1 VKDVVTC
8 DRALVWTTLL
18 LVLIGLLTV
27 YTASAD
33 IAARSFGGS
42 QVFLRRMAWRAALG
56 LVAMLFAYFI
66 DYRSYRRYAV
76 KGIFVAITLLVV
88 MLAIGEK
95 TRGVKMTLLMMQ
107 PAEIAKIA
115 LVVYLADVLTR
126 RQELLKDFRHG
137 LLPRLLLVGVVV
149 GLILAQPDFG
159 GALAVVTLAFVMLY
173 VSGAKITHV
182 AGLGLAAVPVAWLA
196 VKNVSLIAVRWDVW
210 RSTYHLSLDG
220 LDIHGAAYQIYQSLV
235 ALGSGGLFGRGIGA
249 SLQRAFIPDPY
260 TDFAF
265 SIWGEEAGFLG
276 AVLLIALFVFLMIRG
291 LRIARRA
298 PDLYGTILA
307 AGLTGMMTIYAII
320 NIAVATATIPT
331 TGLPLPFVS
340 YGGSSLVVNMA
351 AIGILLNM
359 SKRTTLGGA
368 KTPAP
373 EYLKRRW
380 PDRSAGGETSRR
392 TRSGSSSRSA
402 SKGGT
407 RTASARKTNVK
418 RSTTG
423 NVKRS
428 AAGGTTRSAASGTKR
443 TAGAARSTKRGST
456 SRSSS
461 NRRRSR
467 S

>member
-1 VKDVVTC
+1 VKDVVKC
-8 DRALVWTTLL
+8 DRALIWTTLL

-56 LVAMLFAYFI
+56 LVALAFAYFI
-66 DYRSYRRYAV
+66 DYRSYRKYAV
-76 KGIFVAITLLVV
+76 KGIFVAIFLLVTLLVF
-88 MLAIGEK
+88 GEK
-95 TRGVKMTLLMMQ
+95 TRGVKLTFLMMQ
-107 PAEIAKIA
+107 PAEIAKLA

-126 RQELLKDFRHG
+126 RQEQLNDFRRG
-137 LLPRLLLVGVVV
+137 LLPRLVLVAVVV

-159 GALAVVTLAFVMLY
+159 SALAVVVLAFIMLY
-173 VSGAKITHV
+173 LSGVKITHV
-182 AGLGLAAVPVAWLA
+182 AGLGFAAVPVAWFA
-196 VKNVSLIAVRWDVW
+196 VNNVSHITERWDVW

-276 AVLLIALFVFLMIRG
+276 AVLLVALFVFLMIRG

-307 AGLTGMMTIYAII
+307 AGLTGMMTTYAII
-320 NIAVATATIPT
+320 NIAVATATMPT

-340 YGGSSLVVNMA
+340 YGGTSLVVNMA

-359 SKRTTLGGA
+359 SKRTALGGA
-368 KTPAP
+368 KTPAR
-373 EYLKRRW
+373 EYLQRRW
-380 PDRSAGGETSRR
+380 PDRATTEETSGR
-392 TRSGSSSRSA
+392 TRSGTS
-402 SKGGT
+402 GG
-407 RTASARKTNVK
+407 RVVKARASAAR
-418 RSTTG
+418 
-423 NVKRS
+423 
-428 AAGGTTRSAASGTKR
+428 GTTRSSTTRSG
-443 TAGAARSTKRGST
+443 
-456 SRSSS
+456 S
-461 NRRRSR
+461 NRRRTKS
-467 S
+467 